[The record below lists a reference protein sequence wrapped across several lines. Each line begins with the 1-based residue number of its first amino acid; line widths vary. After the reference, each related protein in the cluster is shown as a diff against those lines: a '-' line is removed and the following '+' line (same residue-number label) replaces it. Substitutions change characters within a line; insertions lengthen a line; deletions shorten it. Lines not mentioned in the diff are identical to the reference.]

1 MHQLIHPAMV
11 NPYVMSFKL
20 NLNPVSGIALP
31 NTHVIYAQ
39 GRDAAVFLQAQL
51 MNDVAALADGEWQ
64 YTGWL
69 NPQGRVMALFQLLKL
84 SDQQFLIVL
93 NSLSAEW
100 LIDNLKRFVFRS
112 KVSFSTIPS
121 LFACGEILP
130 ALTPL
135 PAVQEFVGTVESQIT
150 INMPNALCH
159 RRLTLSQTESVLDDP
174 CHDQWQ
180 CIDIAIGW
188 PWIDDTLQNL
198 WTPQMLSLQTLNA
211 FSLKKGCYPGQEIVA
226 RTHYLG
232 KSKRH
237 LVSIAGQ
244 HLGNAQA
251 VLQNGQEI
259 GKVVNA
265 NRAGDFAMAVLPVQL
280 IENAGIQNT
289 AGILEIIT
297 LR

>member
-1 MHQLIHPAMV
+1 MV

-20 NLNPVSGIALP
+20 NLNPDSGLALP
-31 NTHVIYAQ
+31 NTHTIYAQ

-112 KVSFSTIPS
+112 KVSFSAMPNLYAT
-121 LFACGEILP
+121 GEIVP

-135 PAVQEFVGTVESQIT
+135 PATQVFIGDIETELI
-150 INMPNALCH
+150 INIPNALCH
-159 RRLTLSQTESVLDDP
+159 RRLMLSQTENAIDA
-174 CHDQWQ
+174 HKEDQWHSV
-180 CIDIAIGW
+180 DMAIGW

-237 LVSIAGQ
+237 LVSVAGQ
-244 HLGNAQA
+244 NLMSTQA

-265 NRAGDFAMAVLPVQL
+265 NRAGDFAIAVLPLQL
-280 IENAGIQNT
+280 IENADIQNT

>member
-1 MHQLIHPAMV
+1 MV

-84 SDQQFLIVL
+84 SDQQFLIVQ
-93 NSLSAEW
+93 NSLDSEW

-112 KVSFSTIPS
+112 KVSFSAMPS
-121 LFACGEILP
+121 VCASGEVLAANSSMP
-130 ALTPL
+130 A
-135 PAVQEFVGTVESQIT
+135 EHGFHGDIESQLIM
-150 INMPNALCH
+150 NMPNALCH
-159 RRLTLSQTESVLDDP
+159 RRLTLSQTATATDAEA
-174 CHDQWQ
+174 HDQWQ
-180 CIDIAIGW
+180 CLDMAIGW

-237 LVSIAGQ
+237 LVSLCGEQ
-244 HLGNAQA
+244 LSNTQA

-265 NRAGDFAMAVLPVQL
+265 NRAGNFAIAVLPMQL
-280 IENAGIQNT
+280 IENAGIHNA
-289 AGILEIIT
+289 AGTLDIIT
-297 LR
+297 LA

>member
-1 MHQLIHPAMV
+1 MV

-31 NTHVIYAQ
+31 NIRIIYAQ

-51 MNDVAALADGEWQ
+51 MNDVAALADGQWQ

-100 LIDNLKRFVFRS
+100 LVDNLKRFVFRS
-112 KVSFSTIPS
+112 KVNLSAIPN
-121 LFACGEILP
+121 LFASGEIIP

-135 PAVQEFVGTVESQIT
+135 PAGQLFVGNIESQIM
-150 INMPNALCH
+150 INIPNALCD

-180 CIDIAIGW
+180 CIDLAIGW
-188 PWIDDTLQNL
+188 PWIDETVQNI

-237 LVSIAGQ
+237 LVSLAGQ
-244 HLGNAQA
+244 NLLSTQA

-265 NRAGDFAMAVLPVQL
+265 NRAGDFAVAVLPLQL
-280 IENAGIQNT
+280 TENASIENN

-297 LR
+297 FS

>member
-1 MHQLIHPAMV
+1 MV

-31 NTHVIYAQ
+31 NIRIIYAQ

-51 MNDVAALADGEWQ
+51 MNDVAALADGQWQ

-100 LIDNLKRFVFRS
+100 LVDNLKRFVFRS
-112 KVSFSTIPS
+112 KVNLSAIPN
-121 LFACGEILP
+121 LFASGEIIP

-135 PAVQEFVGTVESQIT
+135 PAGHVFVGNIESQIM
-150 INMPNALCH
+150 INIPNALCD

-180 CIDIAIGW
+180 CIDLAIGW
-188 PWIDDTLQNL
+188 PWIDETVQNI

-237 LVSIAGQ
+237 LVSLAGQ
-244 HLGNAQA
+244 NLLSTQA

-265 NRAGDFAMAVLPVQL
+265 NRAGDFAVAVLPLQL
-280 IENAGIQNT
+280 TENASIENN

-297 LR
+297 FS

>member
-1 MHQLIHPAMV
+1 
-11 NPYVMSFKL
+11 MSFKL
-20 NLNPVSGIALP
+20 NLNPVSSTALP
-31 NTHVIYAQ
+31 NTHVIYVQ

-51 MNDVAALADGEWQ
+51 MNDVAAIANGEWQ

-69 NPQGRVMALFQLLKL
+69 NPQGRVMALFHLLKL
-84 SDQQFLIVL
+84 TDEQFLIVQ
-93 NSLSAEW
+93 NSLDSEW
-100 LIDNLKRFVFRS
+100 LIDNLTRFVFRS
-112 KVSFSTIPS
+112 KVSFSAMPS
-121 LFACGEILP
+121 VFASGEVLAANSSLP
-130 ALTPL
+130 A
-135 PAVQEFVGTVESQIT
+135 EHGFGGDIESELIM
-150 INMPNALCH
+150 NMPNALCH
-159 RRLTLSQTESVLDDP
+159 RRLTLSQTPAHTDAEAL
-174 CHDQWQ
+174 DQWHG
-180 CIDIAIGW
+180 IDMAIGW
-188 PWIDDTLQNL
+188 PWIDSALQNL

-237 LVSIAGQ
+237 LVSLCGEQ
-244 HLGNAQA
+244 LSNTQA

-265 NRAGDFAMAVLPVQL
+265 NRAGDFAIAVLPVRL
-280 IENAGIQNT
+280 AENASIQNN

>member
-1 MHQLIHPAMV
+1 MV

-20 NLNPVSGIALP
+20 NLNPASGIALP
-31 NTHVIYAQ
+31 NIRIIYAQ

-51 MNDVAALADGEWQ
+51 MNDVAALADGQWQ

-100 LIDNLKRFVFRS
+100 LVDNLKRFVFRS
-112 KVSFSTIPS
+112 KVNLSAIPNV
-121 LFACGEILP
+121 FASGEIIP

-135 PAVQEFVGTVESQIT
+135 PAGQLFVGNIESQIM
-150 INMPNALCH
+150 INIPNALCD

-180 CIDIAIGW
+180 CIDLAIGW
-188 PWIDDTLQNL
+188 PWIDETVQNI

-237 LVSIAGQ
+237 LVSLAGQ
-244 HLGNAQA
+244 NLLSTQA

-265 NRAGDFAMAVLPVQL
+265 NRAGDFAVAVLPLQL
-280 IENAGIQNT
+280 TENASIENN

-297 LR
+297 FS